1 MDLGNKNLLPKS
13 GDARLPKFGDLPKFG
28 ECAPNINKNSKNFG
42 NYTCFTLEELIELAN
57 AYNNFHNF
65 LNSKKLIVIK
75 NKNKKQLWK
84 SIDKRL
90 KSICNNESCWIEQKF
105 LNSINNKTLVQKLK
119 YYTFK
124 PKMTRGQ
131 YSWLNTNN
139 INEVFLQYEKL
150 FNYKKGKPESR
161 DFYFAGAL
169 PSDFYKY
176 KKFNNDILNKYK
188 YIGFV
193 FNHDSSKKPGSHW
206 VAFFIDNNKKTIEY
220 FDSIGSPPTK
230 LINNFIKIIRKQLP
244 NYIYLENAITH
255 QLQNSEC
262 GVYSIYYILQRLMGK
277 SFYYISNNIV
287 RDSHMNKFRNY
298 IFRPRN
304 SSFRKSLPS

>member
-1 MDLGNKNLLPKS
+1 MTIVNKNL
-13 GDARLPKFGDLPKFG
+13 
-28 ECAPNINKNSKNFG
+28 CAPNIDKNLIDSPSFSE
-42 NYTCFTLEELIELAN
+42 NYTCFTLEELQKLAN

-65 LNSKKLIVIK
+65 SNSKKLIVIK
-75 NKNKKQLWK
+75 DKNKQQLWK
-84 SIDKRL
+84 SINKRL

-105 LNSINNKTLVQKLK
+105 LNSINNKNLVQKLK

-124 PKMTRGQ
+124 PKMTHGR
-131 YSWLNTNN
+131 YTWLNTNN

-150 FNYKKGKPESR
+150 FDN
-161 DFYFAGAL
+161 FYFAGAL

-176 KKFNNDILNKYK
+176 KKFDNNILNKYK

-220 FDSIGSPPTK
+220 FDSVGSSPTK
-230 LINNFIKIIRKQLP
+230 LINNFIKNIRKQLP

-277 SFYYISNNIV
+277 SFYYISNNII

-298 IFRPRN
+298 IFRPH
-304 SSFRKSLPS
+304 SSNFKLK

>member
-1 MDLGNKNLLPKS
+1 MNKNL
-13 GDARLPKFGDLPKFG
+13 
-28 ECAPNINKNSKNFG
+28 CAPNINKHSLESSSLD
-42 NYTCFTLEELIELAN
+42 TCFTLEELIEIAN
-57 AYNNFHNF
+57 AYNNFYQF
-65 LNSKKLIVIK
+65 SNSKKIVIK
-75 NKNKKQLWK
+75 DKNKKQIWN
-84 SIDKRL
+84 SINKRL
-90 KSICNNESCWIEQKF
+90 ESICNIESCWIEQKF
-105 LNSINNKTLVQKLK
+105 LNSLKNKNLLQKLK

-131 YSWLNTNN
+131 YTWLNTNN

-150 FNYKKGKPESR
+150 FNN
-161 DFYFAGAL
+161 FYFAGAL

-176 KKFNNDILNKYK
+176 KKFDKNILDKYT

-206 VAFFIDNNKKTIEY
+206 VSFFIDNNKKTIEY
-220 FDSIGSPPTK
+220 FDSVGSPPTK

-255 QLQNSEC
+255 QLKNSEC
-262 GVYSIYYILQRLMGK
+262 GMYSIYYILQRLMGK
-277 SFYYISNNIV
+277 SFHYISNNII

-298 IFRPRN
+298 IFRPR
-304 SSFRKSLPS
+304 SK